1 MEGLYFSLGILLV
14 VVITLVVTV
23 IIGMVRLNGLKNDS
37 RAESEIFNRRFDNL
51 YRDFA
56 NDTQDINRNIIDHV
70 NDIHRTID
78 KRYDQLKNYVDNK

>member
-23 IIGMVRLNGLKNDS
+23 IIGMVKLNGLKNDS
-37 RAESEIFNRRFDNL
+37 RVESEIFNRRFDNL

-56 NDTQDINRNIIDHV
+56 NDIEFQ
-70 NDIHRTID
+70 
-78 KRYDQLKNYVDNK
+78 